1 MKYEIQYNSI
11 QFKLISYF
19 LINKLKNY
27 YTKKEKNIE
36 TKFMT
41 NLILETFLIAIMFM
55 ILIQTIVK

>member
-1 MKYEIQYNSI
+1 MKYEIQYISI

>member
-41 NLILETFLIAIMFM
+41 NLILEIFLIAIMFM